1 MDRIA
6 KFLKKLTPK
15 ERKITEE
22 IIALVSARDFSG
34 LDIKKLKGS
43 VNIFRIRKGNI
54 RVIFLK
60 EGSQININSIGR
72 RSDTT
77 Y

>member
-1 MDRIA
+1 MDQIA
-6 KFLKKLTPK
+6 KFLKKLTLK
-15 ERKITEE
+15 ERKVTEE
-22 IIALVSARDFSG
+22 IIARVLSHNFSG
-34 LDIKKLKGS
+34 LDIKKLRGAA
-43 VNIFRIRKGNI
+43 NIFRIRKGHI

-60 EGSQININSIGR
+60 EGSQINIISIGR